1 VFLNHLVNDRQTY
14 DLHKLFYPDS
24 VAGGGSSV
32 EMTDIC
38 ARTGLKVLLLQEETQ
53 KEISR
58 LVPEANTSC
67 KNPVDLGFFGFF
79 PQVYGQAIRQ
89 TAKDPHIDV
98 LMLYQLTEYFAQFNA
113 EFNLPPAAI
122 PPVSRSNLAE
132 SQIFIYARF

>member
-1 VFLNHLVNDRQTY
+1 
-14 DLHKLFYPDS
+14 
-24 VAGGGSSV
+24 
-32 EMTDIC
+32 MTDIC
-38 ARTGLKVLLLQEETQ
+38 TRTGLKVLLLQEETQ